1 MMPSGA
7 RFPRSR
13 KGRPGEGQQKFDL
26 DFTGENPADSGDND
40 LESTVAPDQAWDYY
54 WPTKTIDPT
63 RPRTQQARY
72 NLKQKR
78 LEVIFRDGTPWH
90 YEDVHP
96 NTWRAF
102 KNNESPGR
110 TINRLLNSHPY
121 GRGGWGTM
129 DDIVDL

>member
-1 MMPSGA
+1 MAP

-13 KGRPGEGQQKFDL
+13 PGRAGEGQGQLFEPEDVQSST
-26 DFTGENPADSGDND
+26 DITGA
-40 LESTVAPDQAWDYY
+40 TVAPDQAWDYY